1 MTSNPR
7 QLKVIQAPPGKHMCT
22 LIPSFSGNLLFKISC
37 SISIPQR
44 NPVHMERPQQ
54 AFQTTASIN
63 HSRLGEEASHVT
75 PAPATV

>member
-7 QLKVIQAPPGKHMCT
+7 QLKVIQALPGKHMCT
-22 LIPSFSGNLLFKISC
+22 LIPSFLGNFFKISC
-37 SISIPQR
+37 SISTPQR
-44 NPVHMERPQQ
+44 SPVHMERPSQ

-63 HSRLGEEASHVT
+63 HSTLGEEASHVT